1 MQIWSTELEVP
12 ECPFETPIAADIS
25 LISVFL
31 LHACIFFS
39 ANKKREETP
48 SISPECVRVAA
59 LRGVP
64 E

>member
-1 MQIWSTELEVP
+1 
-12 ECPFETPIAADIS
+12 
-25 LISVFL
+25 L